1 MKDYGVFANLVV
13 IACSL
18 ASAATA
24 IRLAFMKRSKWQP
37 PEESLPAVAARFAT
51 LLTMITI
58 ALLYVFGARI
68 GLTWLAIITVLLF
81 GTAII
86 SLALAIKT
94 NITYSFFYPNK
105 DEKSRKLGGNVLT
118 DEASQ
123 IKRDKGLT
131 EQQLFD
137 DAQGDKDLVWTK
149 PSQAAVN
156 VRSTISF
163 ILLIGFGTCS
173 LAAAAMLVVV
183 FTESR

>member
-1 MKDYGVFANLVV
+1 
-13 IACSL
+13 
-18 ASAATA
+18 
-24 IRLAFMKRSKWQP
+24 
-37 PEESLPAVAARFAT
+37 
-51 LLTMITI
+51 
-58 ALLYVFGARI
+58 
-68 GLTWLAIITVLLF
+68 
-81 GTAII
+81 
-86 SLALAIKT
+86 
-94 NITYSFFYPNK
+94 
-105 DEKSRKLGGNVLT
+105 VLT

-131 EQQLFD
+131 EQRLFD

-183 FTESR
+183 FMASR